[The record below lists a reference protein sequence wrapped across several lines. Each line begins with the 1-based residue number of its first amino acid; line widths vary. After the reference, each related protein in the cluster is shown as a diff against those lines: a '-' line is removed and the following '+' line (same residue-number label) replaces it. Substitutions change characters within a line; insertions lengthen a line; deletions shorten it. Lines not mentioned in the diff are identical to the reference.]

1 MAIGDIFVTRLIS
14 YNLFLLRE
22 SLVGPLF
29 KLLGRCMSNEWVK
42 IASSDEDDVREITL
56 ASISSIQQTVLLLLK
71 DIFDS
76 PNMNPLKVC
85 FRFFYGV
92 D

>member
-1 MAIGDIFVTRLIS
+1 
-14 YNLFLLRE
+14 
-22 SLVGPLF
+22 
-29 KLLGRCMSNEWVK
+29 MSNEWVK
-42 IASSDEDDVREITL
+42 IASSAEDVREITH

-76 PNMNPLKVC
+76 QNMNPLKVC

>member
-1 MAIGDIFVTRLIS
+1 
-14 YNLFLLRE
+14 
-22 SLVGPLF
+22 
-29 KLLGRCMSNEWVK
+29 MSNEWVN
-42 IASSDEDDVREITL
+42 IASSAEETSVQPPQDVREITQ

-85 FRFFYGV
+85 FRVIYGV

>member
-1 MAIGDIFVTRLIS
+1 
-14 YNLFLLRE
+14 
-22 SLVGPLF
+22 
-29 KLLGRCMSNEWVK
+29 MSDEWVK
-42 IASSDEDDVREITL
+42 IASSAEETSVEPLQDVREITH

-85 FRFFYGV
+85 FRFFLWDRLTISLLV
-92 D
+92 FFS